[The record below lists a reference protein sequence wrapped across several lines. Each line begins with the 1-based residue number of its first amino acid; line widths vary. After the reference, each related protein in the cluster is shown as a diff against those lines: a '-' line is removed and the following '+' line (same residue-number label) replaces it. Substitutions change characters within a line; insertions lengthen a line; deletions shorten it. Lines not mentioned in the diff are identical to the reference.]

1 MKGVEERNRRRRSY
15 ARIPPRVAVFATEL
29 TPPSVMLGLD
39 PSIQTAPVSGRG
51 MDPRLKAE
59 DDGMCG
65 DVSAKLAVS
74 DAGAGPPPSI
84 PLMIVLD
91 DVTEITRALVVPAL

>member
-1 MKGVEERNRRRRSY
+1 MQNAWAWMFASSLSMTGFEERNRRRRSY
-15 ARIPPRVAVFATEL
+15 VRIPPYVALIATEL

-65 DVSAKLAVS
+65 DVSAKLA
-74 DAGAGPPPSI
+74 AA
-84 PLMIVLD
+84 M
-91 DVTEITRALVVPAL
+91 EVPDLLRQFL